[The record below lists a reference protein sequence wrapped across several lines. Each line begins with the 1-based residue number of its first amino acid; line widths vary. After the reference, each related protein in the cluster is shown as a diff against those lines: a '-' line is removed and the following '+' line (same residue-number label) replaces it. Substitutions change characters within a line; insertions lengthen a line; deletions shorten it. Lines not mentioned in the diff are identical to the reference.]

1 MNDFARPP
9 GRNCS
14 SSMTR
19 RTGRRGRATRLPQA
33 LWKGSTGIPRST
45 EDCTGHSAP
54 TCGRCRSCGAG
65 GHGVRRE
72 QEPSAAD
79 TTCWGGRGCRGT
91 GGRGQGRGQGVGAEW
106 RGVARSGAEARQGA
120 LALQGPARR
129 RGSTCMRRHR
139 ATVQSCLPRA
149 RGPAASAGTSGPRG
163 LCRLRHRSRV
173 GVEGGQGCNPQL
185 CARGRHVMTGQ
196 SCSLSKGLD
205 LTSRP

>member
-72 QEPSAAD
+72 QEPSEED
-79 TTCWGGRGCRGT
+79 TTCWGGRLPGHRGA
-91 GGRGQGRGQGVGAEW
+91 GAGAGARSRG
-106 RGVARSGAEARQGA
+106 GVARSGAEWRGGTSRSTRVAGPRT
-120 LALQGPARR
+120 PARVHLHAAPSGDR
-129 RGSTCMRRHR
+129 SKLPPPCTRTCRERRHVR
-139 ATVQSCLPRA
+139 TKGAVQAEASQQGGGGGRTGLQ
-149 RGPAASAGTSGPRG
+149 PAAVRPRPPCYDGTKLFPLER
-163 LCRLRHRSRV
+163 
-173 GVEGGQGCNPQL
+173 
-185 CARGRHVMTGQ
+185 A
-196 SCSLSKGLD
+196 
-205 LTSRP
+205 